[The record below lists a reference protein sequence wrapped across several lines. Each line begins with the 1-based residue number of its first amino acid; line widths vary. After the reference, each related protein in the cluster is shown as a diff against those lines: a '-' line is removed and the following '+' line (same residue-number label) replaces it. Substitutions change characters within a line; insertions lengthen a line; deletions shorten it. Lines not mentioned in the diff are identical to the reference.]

1 MKTLISKNQNAQ
13 IVSSFCALCWNY
25 ENCL

>member
-13 IVSSFCALCWNY
+13 IVKLVPFVLFA
-25 ENCL
+25 EIM